1 MTLLLWI
8 TLPFAVVVLG
18 CFVMAERTGG
28 WDGLGWAVYGA
39 IAAGLW
45 ALAVVAFF
53 VWLMARDGWL
63 AWHGVP
69 LGILIV
75 LAVAGAAW
83 GGKLWLDRARESAD
97 AAFYERLAATPFTER
112 AAVLATDP
120 DRPAA
125 MTFAGRE
132 IVALR
137 LLADR
142 YEPLP
147 ADAPEETERLA
158 TLGLLLDHGMP
169 PDDFFFYKAVDA
181 ADPAAVRL
189 LIERRQALGR
199 GWEPIPPRFVEQ
211 ALDAVDPDPASPYH
225 APYERYLAMLEM
237 FLELGFDPCQPLN
250 GTESFARGFARR
262 GVPEKIWRDAAAGC

>member
-83 GGKLWLDRARESAD
+83 GGKLWLDHARERAD
-97 AAFYERLAATPFTER
+97 AAFYERLAATPFAER
-112 AAVLATDP
+112 AAFLATDP
-120 DRPAA
+120 ERPEA

-132 IVALR
+132 VVALHFV
-137 LLADR
+137 ADR
-142 YEPLP
+142 YEPLAP
-147 ADAPEETERLA
+147 DSPEEAERLA
-158 TLGLLLDHGMP
+158 TLALLLDRGMP
-169 PDDFFFYKAVDA
+169 PDDFFFYKAVAD
-181 ADPAAVRL
+181 ADPAFVRL

-199 GWEPIPPRFVEQ
+199 GWEPIPPRFVKQ

-225 APYERYLAMLEM
+225 VQYARYLAMLEM
-237 FLELGFDPCQPLN
+237 VLALGFDPCQPLN
-250 GTESFARGFARR
+250 GTETFAQGFERR
-262 GVPEKIWRDAAAGC
+262 GIPREIWAAAAAVC